1 MRSRPSKKN
10 RRPARNWREGSL
22 PVNPCDDFAAQVLK
36 RRHFGD
42 ELLLEM
48 LKGWSDF

>member
-1 MRSRPSKKN
+1 MILLRIP
-10 RRPARNWREGSL
+10 
-22 PVNPCDDFAAQVLK
+22 QVLK